1 MICFF
6 RSLGVLLYT
15 LVYGAMPFDGS
26 NFKRLVKQITT
37 GDYYEPKSPS
47 QASGLVRTMLTVSNE
62 KRANIG
68 DICSHWWVNE
78 GYGDKS
84 CLQEAEYLASLTP
97 VRLDLLLSL
106 APPGSAVEGA
116 MKEAM
121 LVEPNEDEQ
130 QVKLF

>member
-1 MICFF
+1 MFIF
-6 RSLGVLLYT
+6 V
-15 LVYGAMPFDGS
+15 A
-26 NFKRLVKQITT
+26 
-37 GDYYEPKSPS
+37 
-47 QASGLVRTMLTVSNE
+47 ASHLIRTMLTVGSD
-62 KRANIG
+62 KRANIA

-130 QVKLF
+130 QVKWF